1 MFWYMELRQ
10 VQKWHFG
17 TGIVIRHSV
26 IFMFRKCITMVL
38 NVSNTYSYSG
48 KVIIIMVII
57 VMFVCTRMNT
67 LYSSVAPFLRLLFFY
82 QIHYKYSLIKLMGP
96 IFISLTLFI
105 KHGCMLTKKKTVSW
119 CKKSRKLKTYVFS
132 PKRYIKWTSILS
144 V

>member
-1 MFWYMELRQ
+1 M
-10 VQKWHFG
+10 QKWHFG

-105 KHGCMLTKKKTVSW
+105 KHGCMLTKKKPLVDA
-119 CKKSRKLKTYVFS
+119 KNPKNLKLMFFPPRGT
-132 PKRYIKWTSILS
+132 
-144 V
+144 